1 MCGSPGRLQ
10 LFYKQEAGDLEG
22 FLYLT
27 SGEGTIRFCS
37 VSIEYVGFDIYTID
51 TVYKQITN
59 ENLAQETL
67 LNALW

>member
-1 MCGSPGRLQ
+1 M
-10 LFYKQEAGDLEG
+10 
-22 FLYLT
+22 T